1 MVLGFSCYYWIIHNN
16 LTNCY
21 RRVKMTKIIMRDIQK
36 DDIIFE
42 KKLTI
47 EKAIALKQILDRY
60 TDASKLEVKIIEK
73 EKKNDS
79 SSNTKR
85 IRNCKENG
93 I

>member
-1 MVLGFSCYYWIIHNN
+1 
-16 LTNCY
+16 
-21 RRVKMTKIIMRDIQK
+21 MTKIIMRDIQK

-73 EKKNDS
+73 EKKNGS

-93 I
+93 T